1 MEQLSLFDMNLGQEI
16 LATCIWKYEEEGKK
30 TEPIDDWMR
39 KLVPD
44 GEYAVMIGEHPMV
57 LRRTTM
63 KPDEVPKGLE
73 FMHYMVGDAVY
84 SGIFVGRV
92 SGEEEIGGQNGEE
105 I

>member
-44 GEYAVMIGEHPMV
+44 GEYAVMIGEHPDGVTAHDAEAGRGSEGAGVHALHGRRCGV
-57 LRRTTM
+57 LRHICGPCERPR
-63 KPDEVPKGLE
+63 KK
-73 FMHYMVGDAVY
+73 
-84 SGIFVGRV
+84 
-92 SGEEEIGGQNGEE
+92 
-105 I
+105 

>member
-16 LATCIWKYEEEGKK
+16 LATCTWKYDEEGKK
-30 TEPIDDWMR
+30 AEPIDDWMR

-57 LRRTTM
+57 LRRTTL

-73 FMHYMVGDAVY
+73 FMHYMVGDVVY